1 MGSYTEFFENNEYD
15 ISPEDDNYTE
25 ELINV
30 AKSFRSFDQSLDD
43 FINKNGFTGDINNV
57 NEKTAFIK
65 SKFER
70 AKVLPIPR
78 NLKKWFTEHKSIE
91 RKTAFQFCFAFN
103 LNIEESESFFRKIC
117 LQRGFDCHSIE
128 EAIYYYAINN
138 HLSYTEAQKLIEKA
152 PLDKKGKIDF
162 NENLLYTSS
171 IIEEIKRF
179 TNDEQLLNYFNTN
192 LEQFGYN
199 NATAYKYINSLWNRI
214 ASPKG
219 LANREKAQIISDD
232 KNFSVDKQRSVW
244 DIYLQI
250 LGLDKRDIFA
260 LNTDRSLKPILKD
273 NKLLHPLAE
282 HCFPD
287 RQGIEMILRGNHK
300 SYELVRKTMILI
312 VFYKFWISYALNNND
327 FTYHSK
333 GGLADRCI
341 DEINKYLIDSGYPA
355 LYIGNPYDWLFMYS
369 SQDEY
374 PLETFR
380 NFINELY
387 IIQEDKLNPK
397 NQCKTV

>member
-30 AKSFRSFDQSLDD
+30 AKSFRSFDQSLDY

-70 AKVLPIPR
+70 EKVLPIPR
-78 NLKKWFTEHKSIE
+78 NLKKWFTDHKSIE

-128 EAIYYYAINN
+128 EAIYYYVINN

-162 NENLLYTSS
+162 NENVLYTSS

-199 NATAYKYINSLWNRI
+199 NATAYKYINSLWHRI

-312 VFYKFWISYALNNND
+312 VFYKFWISYALNTND

-341 DEINKYLIDSGYPA
+341 DEINKYLVDSGYPA